1 MMSRQQQ
8 KLPKRLTSLDVFRG
22 ITITG
27 MILVN
32 MAGVADQ
39 VYPLLLH
46 ADWNGCTPTDLV
58 FPFFLFI
65 VGVAIAFSFSKY
77 EKNKL
82 TVETRYTLP
91 LGRILRRSAIL
102 FALGLLLNGFWNYN
116 WSTIRIMGVLQRI
129 SLAYLLASLVVL
141 SLPRKGQWAI
151 ALLLLLGY
159 WLALSFIPVP
169 GYGVGNLSRDGN
181 LGAYLD
187 RLIIGT
193 AHLYKGDNFNSMGD
207 PEGLFSTLPAVVSV
221 LLGYFT
227 GDWLRKQPVNSRTS
241 MDLVLVGLSGLVIG
255 DVWGFWFPINK
266 KLWTSSYVIFTAGWA
281 LLLLAACYELI
292 EVRGLRRWGKPF
304 EIMGLNAIFVFVA
317 SVLMIKT
324 LVKTHVGT
332 GEKAPT
338 TYTWIYEHFF
348 VPWAG
353 AINGS
358 LFFAMVT
365 VLFWWVVLYGMY
377 RQRWF
382 VKI

>member
-1 MMSRQQQ
+1 MMSCQQQ

-39 VYPLLLH
+39 VYPPLLH

-65 VGVAIAFSFSKY
+65 IGVAIAFSFSKY
-77 EKNKL
+77 KENKL
-82 TVETRYTLP
+82 TLGLGHTLP

-129 SLAYLLASLVVL
+129 SLAYLLATLVIL
-141 SLPRKGQWAI
+141 KLPRKGQWAI

-159 WLALSFIPVP
+159 WLAMSFIPVP

-255 DVWGFWFPINK
+255 EVWGFWFPINK
-266 KLWTSSYVIFTAGWA
+266 KLWTSSYVVFTAGWA

-304 EIMGLNAIFVFVA
+304 EIMGLNAIFAFVA
-317 SVLMIKT
+317 SVLMIKI
-324 LVKTHVGT
+324 LVKTHIGT

-338 TYTWIYEHFF
+338 TYTWIYEHVF

-353 AINGS
+353 AMNGS